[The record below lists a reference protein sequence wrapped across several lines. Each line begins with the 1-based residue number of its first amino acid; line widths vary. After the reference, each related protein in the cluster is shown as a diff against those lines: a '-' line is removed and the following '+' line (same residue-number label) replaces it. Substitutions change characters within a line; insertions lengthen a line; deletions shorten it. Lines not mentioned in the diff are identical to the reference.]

1 MSVDYPICGK
11 LKINNGDIDTGHT
24 YGIRR
29 KINDNSSS
37 EWERT
42 QDAVGKTAAA
52 KIATDTIPTND
63 FDKCYPWSQ
72 MKVCNINNEVYTF
85 DEEPGFSRDGS
96 NGNVFVHIPKF
107 WFKRWI
113 STDEDENTYDNIE
126 IADYPRSGFI
136 EMNITD
142 PGAYNTSINN
152 GKAESVSGKVP
163 KYNYNKANFRNNAEA
178 VGEKYCLLDAKTI
191 FVIQMLFLV
200 EYANSDSQVMLG
212 QGIVNYS
219 KATSIMA
226 ESNTN
231 RIIVS
236 SAGTGLYV
244 GKTVCIGA
252 SGDWNS
258 NVAADRQITA
268 IEDYDDGT
276 ITGKAITFSGDPV
289 NISTGNVIWG
299 SAQISGD
306 LDDLGY
312 HSGCKVNDGFHSVM
326 YRNIENIFGNLW
338 QHVDGLNIKDYQA
351 YICDDPTQYA
361 NDKFTAPYEA
371 IGYVNAN
378 TNDRYIKEMG
388 FDEDNPEVMLP
399 TEVGGS
405 SSTYYCDNY
414 WCGAGNKIA
423 YVGGSFLG
431 SGAKHGLFAWNCS
444 NASSRTGWNTGA
456 RLLHYQ

>member
-1 MSVDYPICGK
+1 
-11 LKINNGDIDTGHT
+11 
-24 YGIRR
+24 
-29 KINDNSSS
+29 
-37 EWERT
+37 
-42 QDAVGKTAAA
+42 
-52 KIATDTIPTND
+52 
-63 FDKCYPWSQ
+63 
-72 MKVCNINNEVYTF
+72 
-85 DEEPGFSRDGS
+85 
-96 NGNVFVHIPKF
+96 
-107 WFKRWI
+107 
-113 STDEDENTYDNIE
+113 
-126 IADYPRSGFI
+126 
-136 EMNITD
+136 MNITD

-200 EYANSDSQVMLG
+200 EYADSNSQVMLG

-338 QHVDGLNIKDYQA
+338 QHIDGLNIKDYQA

-378 TNDRYIKEMG
+378 TSDRYIKEMG

-414 WCGAGNKIA
+414 WCVAGNKIA
-423 YVGGSFLG
+423 SVGGSFLN
-431 SGAKHGLFAWNCS
+431 SGA
-444 NASSRTGWNTGA
+444 SSVCLRGFVTLRLAMRAGTTVLAFFITSKTGA
-456 RLLHYQ
+456 RGWSTPLHKITTL